1 MYFRFEFEA
10 KRCLRRSVEEQ
21 SNKET
26 DQETKTKTKAETK
39 QKMFERVTFLKSYFL
54 KVNIITAVTFSN
66 KFFSISPQFELL

>member
-10 KRCLRRSVEEQ
+10 KHCLRRSVEEQ

-39 QKMFERVTFLKSYFL
+39 QNMFERVTFLKSYLF
-54 KVNIITAVTFSN
+54 
-66 KFFSISPQFELL
+66 